1 MESGFPKHLSENSP
15 FIALFTAFHHS
26 VYGFELK
33 LALCVFG
40 RKQTKCPCGLTG
52 AERRAQGLVTD
63 LEVGYQHPS

>member
-1 MESGFPKHLSENSP
+1 MESGFPKHLAENDT

-52 AERRAQGLVTD
+52 AEQRAQGLVTD
-63 LEVGYQHPS
+63 LEVGYQHP